1 MHQSKGKEFDN
12 VFIYNCYKVL
22 PQEEVRLLYV
32 AMTRA
37 KENLFIH
44 TKTDIF
50 KKYNTQDLSY
60 KYDNNTYE
68 QPNEIVIP
76 LNHAEVQLGVFKHRQ
91 KELHKLC
98 SGVPLKVKNYAFGI
112 KGKAFGYFS
121 NSFRQVIDRYK
132 DEGYILAKVIVNHL
146 VYWFDKEDEKEY
158 LIILPLVTFIKKDNE
173 IIEEETAIE
182 PKSYLN
188 KNLFQKQ

>member
-1 MHQSKGKEFDN
+1 
-12 VFIYNCYKVL
+12 
-22 PQEEVRLLYV
+22 
-32 AMTRA
+32 MTRA

-91 KELHKLC
+91 KELHKLR
-98 SGVPLKVKNYAFGI
+98 SGVPLKVKTMLLALKEKPLAIFQIVLDKLLIDI
-112 KGKAFGYFS
+112 KMKAIS
-121 NSFRQVIDRYK
+121 
-132 DEGYILAKVIVNHL
+132 
-146 VYWFDKEDEKEY
+146 W
-158 LIILPLVTFIKKDNE
+158 
-173 IIEEETAIE
+173 
-182 PKSYLN
+182 
-188 KNLFQKQ
+188 QK